1 MRNRLVKRE
10 RWGENVD
17 MTVVC
22 ADHDAVAANRRIVFR
37 RCWEIRKPRCAARPD
52 GEGLAMLA
60 APHAPPPMPR
70 PERAGPWL
78 RPAQRRLWCQNRSS
92 WFRMNRVMSVD
103 FGR

>member
-52 GEGLAMLA
+52 GESLAILA
-60 APHAPPPMPR
+60 APHAPP
-70 PERAGPWL
+70 RA
-78 RPAQRRLWCQNRSS
+78 RPAVASTRPTAAMVSESL
-92 WFRMNRVMSVD
+92 VLV
-103 FGR
+103 